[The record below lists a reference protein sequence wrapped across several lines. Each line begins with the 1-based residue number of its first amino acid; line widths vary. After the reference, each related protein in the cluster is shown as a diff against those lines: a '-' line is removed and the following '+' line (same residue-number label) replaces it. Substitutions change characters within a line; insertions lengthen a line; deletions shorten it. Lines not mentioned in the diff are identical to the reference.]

1 MGLFGDFFDF
11 NKDGKMDSFEK
22 TAEFLAFMQLTE
34 SLEEEDSEE
43 IEFKENQGD

>member
-34 SLEEEDSEE
+34 SLEENESEDTELDEE
-43 IEFKENQGD
+43 

>member
-11 NKDGKMDSFEK
+11 NKDGKMDGFEK

-43 IEFKENQGD
+43 TEFYDA

>member
-22 TAEFLAFMQLTE
+22 TAEFLAFMQLAE

-43 IEFKENQGD
+43 TEFKDN

>member
-34 SLEEEDSEE
+34 SLEDDSEDTGLYE
-43 IEFKENQGD
+43 D